1 MTERE
6 PDIVTVNGRQID
18 VIEIHADG
26 PLVPLMLRRSQGS
39 GRLLLGG
46 SGQKIRLSID
56 PDSNDWHWLESL
68 SLQRNNLDLEC
79 IDIGTLRT
87 KIGKRGY
94 LVGSAHGTWYLEFPD
109 WEVAEA

>member
-18 VIEIHADG
+18 FIEIHDDG
-26 PLVPLMLRRSQGS
+26 PLVPHILRRSQGS
-39 GRLLLGG
+39 GAIQRGG

-56 PDSNDWHWLESL
+56 SDSNDWHWLESL

-79 IDIGTLRT
+79 IHIGTLRT

-94 LVGSAHGTWYLEFPD
+94 VVGSAHSTWYLEFPD
-109 WEVAEA
+109 WEISQ

>member
-18 VIEIHADG
+18 FIEIHEDG
-26 PLVPLMLRRSQGS
+26 PLVPLILRRSQG
-39 GRLLLGG
+39 GGVIQLGG
-46 SGQKIRLSID
+46 SGQKICLSID

-79 IDIGTLRT
+79 IHIGTLRT

-94 LVGSAHGTWYLEFPD
+94 VVGSAHGTWYLEFPD
-109 WEVAEA
+109 WEISQ